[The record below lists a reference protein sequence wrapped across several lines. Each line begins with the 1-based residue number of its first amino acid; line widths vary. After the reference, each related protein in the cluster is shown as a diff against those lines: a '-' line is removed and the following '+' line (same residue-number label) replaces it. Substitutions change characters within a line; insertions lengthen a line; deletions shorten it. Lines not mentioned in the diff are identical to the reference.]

1 MAAALAGKEKQTD
14 YKDKGT
20 NGANNYKIII
30 IITVFI
36 GNWTKN
42 QQNNNFKQK

>member
-30 IITVFI
+30 TVFI

>member
-1 MAAALAGKEKQTD
+1 MAAVLTGKEKQTD

-30 IITVFI
+30 ITVFI

-42 QQNNNFKQK
+42 